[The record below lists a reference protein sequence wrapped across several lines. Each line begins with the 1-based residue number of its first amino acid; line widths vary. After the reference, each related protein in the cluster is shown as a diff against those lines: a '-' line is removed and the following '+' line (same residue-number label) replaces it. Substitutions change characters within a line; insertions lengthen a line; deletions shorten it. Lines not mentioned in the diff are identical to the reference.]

1 MLWTFRGTSSF
12 FSQLRFPSVM
22 TGSEETSP
30 TESPDTAQLPQAD
43 VALPEIA
50 ESPEEA
56 REPIEMIASEFM
68 DSLREGQRPSIEHF
82 VVKYPQ
88 QEAEIR
94 ELLPMLIAIEDV
106 KARRE
111 LESVK
116 QPLPQQLDITQLGE
130 YKILR
135 EIGRGGM
142 GVVFEG
148 LHERINRRVAVKLL
162 PWRFPSRSRWRK
174 QFLREAQLAARLKHP
189 HIVTVYSYGE
199 DQGRCY
205 YAMQLVEG
213 VGLDR
218 LIQRLRQGRGI
229 VAVDEI
235 MHEFQQHG
243 QKPEELS
250 GGVGLSNRVLKR
262 GAWHQ
267 FAKIAAQIASA
278 IRYAHRQGTLHRDI
292 KPANIM
298 LDTKGS
304 LWITDFG
311 LAMARDHAMT
321 GQEVVAGTL
330 RYMAPEQFEGQFD
343 ERSDIYSFGVTL
355 YELCTL
361 VPAFS
366 TSTRLQLVQG
376 IRAGERKR
384 PKEIVPTIPGP
395 LDTIIMKCM
404 EVNPQARY
412 QTIGDVLEDL
422 TRYLAGQP
430 LKGHSRS
437 FWSRIWGQ

>member
-1 MLWTFRGTSSF
+1 
-12 FSQLRFPSVM
+12 M
-22 TGSEETSP
+22 TGSAPAPDAADDDGSAEPMLPPIDENAETTRDPMEMVASTFMEE
-30 TESPDTAQLPQAD
+30 
-43 VALPEIA
+43 
-50 ESPEEA
+50 
-56 REPIEMIASEFM
+56 
-68 DSLREGQRPSIEHF
+68 LRTGKRPSVDDF
-82 VVKYPQ
+82 ASRFPQ
-88 QEAEIR
+88 QAEEIR
-94 ELLPMLIAIEDV
+94 DLLPMLIALEDV
-106 KARRE
+106 KAKHE
-111 LESVK
+111 LDSVK
-116 QPLPQQLDITQLGE
+116 QPLPQQLEIEQLGE

-142 GVVFEG
+142 GVVFEA
-148 LHERINRRVAVKLL
+148 LYEKINRRVAVKLL

-189 HIVTVYSYGE
+189 HIVTVYNYGE
-199 DQGRCY
+199 DNGRCY

-235 MHEFQQHG
+235 HKEFRQHG
-243 QKPEELS
+243 QGCDALMPTS
-250 GGVGLSNRVLKR
+250 GLSNRILKR

-267 FAKIAAQIASA
+267 FGKIAAQIASA

-298 LDTKGS
+298 LDTRGA

-311 LAMARDHAMT
+311 LAMAKEHALT

-330 RYMAPEQFEGQFD
+330 RYMSPEQFEGQFD

-366 TSTRLQLVQG
+366 TSTRFQLVKG
-376 IRAGERKR
+376 IKAGERRR
-384 PKEIVPTIPGP
+384 PKEIVPTIPA
-395 LDTIIMKCM
+395 DFDEIIMRCM
-404 EVNPQARY
+404 AVNPNERY
-412 QTIGDVLEDL
+412 QQISDVLEDL
-422 TRYLAGQP
+422 TRFLGGQP
-430 LKGHSRS
+430 LRDAKET
-437 FWSRIWGQ
+437 FWSRLWKPW

>member
-1 MLWTFRGTSSF
+1 MLWRSKLLISLFPGFRNSMTATSS
-12 FSQLRFPSVM
+12 SPDAEPPVNVQ
-22 TGSEETSP
+22 GSES
-30 TESPDTAQLPQAD
+30 LP
-43 VALPEIA
+43 ALPEIA
-50 ESPEEA
+50 ESPETLRDPMELV
-56 REPIEMIASEFM
+56 ASTFM
-68 DSLREGQRPSIEHF
+68 EELRVGQRPR
-82 VVKYPQ
+82 VDDYVTRYPEQ
-88 QEAEIR
+88 AAEIR
-94 ELLPMLIAIEDV
+94 DLLPMLLALEDL
-106 KARRE
+106 KARQE

-116 QPLPQQLDITQLGE
+116 QPLPQQLDIERLGE
-130 YKILR
+130 YRILR

-142 GVVFEG
+142 GVVFEAIN
-148 LHERINRRVAVKLL
+148 ERIGRRVAVKLL

-189 HIVTVYSYGE
+189 HIVTVYNYGE

-235 MHEFQQHG
+235 HQEFQQHG
-243 QKPEELS
+243 QNPDELQGTS
-250 GGVGLSNRVLKR
+250 GLSNRVLKR

-267 FAKIAAQIASA
+267 FAKIAVQIAAA

-298 LDTKGS
+298 LDTRGA

-311 LAMARDHAMT
+311 LAMAKEHALS

-361 VPAFS
+361 IPAFS
-366 TSTRLQLVQG
+366 TATRLQLVQG

-384 PKEIVPTIPGP
+384 PREVNETIPAP
-395 LDTIIMKCM
+395 LEHIIMKCM
-404 EVNPQARY
+404 AVQPDSRY
-412 QTIGDVLEDL
+412 QDIGEVLEDL
-422 TRYLAGQP
+422 TRFLAGHALQ
-430 LKGHSRS
+430 GHKRS
-437 FWSRIWGQ
+437 LWSRLWGK